1 MCPAKRVT
9 GECRA
14 VQLLARKSLHA
25 QLHAKSDLLAIARN
39 YRAVHGI
46 FRAPHDSC
54 HTSQANRANFAQPEP
69 FSRLHLCD
77 VIPKPNPLAASSPNP
92 ARRRRAPGLELI
104 LFYVFVVLCRI
115 FLFALRSPENFI
127 WGKGGSST
135 RHGNPSKYVHTYPI
149 QTPFGAGH
157 SRLPGIEISRSSGPV
172 THFSRPLCVRG
183 EL

>member
-1 MCPAKRVT
+1 VTCSPSREIIVPSTEYFAHRTILATLPKQIVPTLLNLSHSRDCTLRRHTKTKPSCGLVSEPSSSTSGSRARVDSFL
-9 GECRA
+9 C
-14 VQLLARKSLHA
+14 
-25 QLHAKSDLLAIARN
+25 
-39 YRAVHGI
+39 
-46 FRAPHDSC
+46 FR
-54 HTSQANRANFAQPEP
+54 R
-69 FSRLHLCD
+69 
-77 VIPKPNPLAASSPNP
+77 
-92 ARRRRAPGLELI
+92 
-104 LFYVFVVLCRI
+104 FVSH
-115 FLFALRSPENFI
+115 LFALRSPENFI